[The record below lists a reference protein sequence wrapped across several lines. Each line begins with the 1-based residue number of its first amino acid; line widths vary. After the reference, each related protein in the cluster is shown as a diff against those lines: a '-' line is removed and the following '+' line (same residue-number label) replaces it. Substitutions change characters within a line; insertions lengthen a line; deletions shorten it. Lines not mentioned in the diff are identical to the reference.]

1 MIKYLF
7 ILLLL
12 PVSVFTV
19 AQEED
24 VVKNSSD
31 WRGMIKLAR
40 DAYHHKDY
48 QKAMLFYK
56 TALEVIPKDVD
67 LADEI
72 AQTQFRLDQFDAAK
86 EIYEKRTSGNIEEKA
101 RAFHNLGNIAMQN
114 KDYDAAID
122 NYKNALR
129 NDPKNAKT
137 RYNLSQAIRK
147 KKEQEKQNPPP
158 PKGDGDDDKKDK
170 KDDQKKDKKE
180 QKKKP
185 ENPGNQNNPSSLSDN
200 AVERELD
207 KLMKKESETKRKLA
221 GSKEGNSTKKSTKE
235 W

>member
-7 ILLLL
+7 ILLFL
-12 PVSVFTV
+12 PVSVFSV
-19 AQEED
+19 AQDEV
-24 VVKNSSD
+24 VVKSSSD
-31 WRGMIKLAR
+31 WRGIISLAR
-40 DAYHHKDY
+40 DAYHNKDY

-56 TALEVIPKDVD
+56 TALEAIPGDVD

-72 AQTQFRLDQFDAAK
+72 AQTQFRLDQFEAAK
-86 EIYEKRTSGNIEEKA
+86 EIYQKRTSGNPEEKA
-101 RAFHNLGNIAMQN
+101 RAFHNLGNIAMQS
-114 KDYDAAID
+114 KDYDKAIE
-122 NYKNALR
+122 NYKDALR
-129 NDPKNAKT
+129 NNPKNEKT

-158 PKGDGDDDKKDK
+158 PEGDKDKDNDK
-170 KDDQKKDKKE
+170 KDDQKKDNKDK
-180 QKKKP
+180 KKKP

-207 KLMKKESETKRKLA
+207 KLMKKEAETKRKLA
-221 GSKEGNSTKKSTKE
+221 GSKEGNSSKKSTKE

>member
-12 PVSVFTV
+12 PVSVFTL

-24 VVKNSSD
+24 VLKNSSE
-31 WRGMIKLAR
+31 WRGMIRLAR
-40 DAYHHKDY
+40 NAYHRKDY

-56 TALEVIPKDVD
+56 TALEVIPSDVD

-86 EIYEKRTSGNIEEKA
+86 EIYEKRTTGSIQEKA
-101 RAFHNLGNIAMQN
+101 RAFHNLGNIAMEK
-114 KDYDAAID
+114 KDYDVAIE

-147 KKEQEKQNPPP
+147 KKEQEKQNPTP
-158 PKGDGDDDKKDK
+158 PKGDDDEDKNNK
-170 KDDQKKDKKE
+170 KDDQKEDKKD

-221 GSKEGNSTKKSTKE
+221 GSKEGNSTKKSIKE